1 MRKEQNMKEILRKLS
16 SRKLWMAIA
25 GVVTGIAMVLGADAN
40 EIATI
45 AGAVTSVIS
54 VVTYIVTEG
63 KIDAEGVKN
72 AVEATQEAIGTIEGN
87 EGT

>member
-1 MRKEQNMKEILRKLS
+1 MKESLRKLS

-25 GVVTGIAMVLGADAN
+25 GVVTGVAMVLGADAN

-45 AGAVTSVIS
+45 AGAVTSVVS

-72 AVEATQEAIGTIEGN
+72 AVEATQDAIETIEGK
-87 EGT
+87 EGA